1 MKGQKPCPGVLEVGE
16 SLPLDLRVSK
26 VWERYLENLLKRSE
40 KLGFKI
46 HLTYEYFHSLWQN
59 HMKEDCPEEELRDK
73 VVSGFKS

>member
-1 MKGQKPCPGVLEVGE
+1 MPWGIRGWRESAFGLEGIKGLGTVSGE
-16 SLPLDLRVSK
+16 SV
-26 VWERYLENLLKRSE
+26 KRSE

-46 HLTYEYFHSLWQN
+46 DLTYEYFHSLWQN